1 MTTAGT
7 PKVSIVTPSF
17 NQVEFIEDTIQSVL
31 DQTCPNVEYVIIDGG
46 SKDGTA
52 EIIKKYEDKLH
63 YWTSEKDA
71 GQGDAINKG
80 FTHTS
85 GEIMAWI
92 NSDDKYTP
100 WALKV
105 VSEIFSRFPHV
116 NWIVGYNSWWNRSGE
131 MTSAKRVPKNIY
143 DYGLGNYRW
152 IQQESVF
159 WRRSLWEKAGGAIDT
174 SYKLMVDGELWSRF
188 FLHDDLYSVDCVL
201 GGYRVHS
208 SNRAALNEA
217 ACTEEMERIIG
228 KVTSAGTDDFLK
240 TLRSLRFA
248 QTLQKLPVLKYL
260 PVSEAYGKF
269 VNPTAFDKARY
280 KNIHYLD
287 GAWAERQLPF
297 SVRNS

>member
-1 MTTAGT
+1 MTIAGT
-7 PKVSIVTPSF
+7 PRISIVTPSF
-17 NQVEFIEDTIQSVL
+17 NQAEFIEDTIQSVIG
-31 DQTCPNVEYVIIDGG
+31 QNYPNLEYLIIDGG
-46 SKDGTA
+46 SKDGSA
-52 EIIKKYEDKLH
+52 DIIRKYEDKLH

-71 GQGDAINKG
+71 GQGDALNKG
-80 FTHTS
+80 FSHTS

-105 VSEIFSRFPHV
+105 VSEIFFRFPHV
-116 NWIVGYNSWWNRSGE
+116 NWIVGYNSWWNGNGE

-143 DYGLGNYRW
+143 DYGLGNYHW

-159 WRRSLWEKAGGAIDT
+159 WRRSLWEEAGGNIDT

-208 SNRAALNEA
+208 SNRAALNQA
-217 ACTEEMERIIG
+217 ACTDEMERIVE
-228 KVTSAGTDDFLK
+228 KMTSMCTDDFLK
-240 TLRSLRFA
+240 TCKKLRFA
-248 QTLQKLPVLKYL
+248 QTLQKLPILKYL
-260 PVSEAYGKF
+260 PVSEAYGRF
-269 VNPTAFDKARY
+269 VNPAAFAKASY

-287 GAWAERQLPF
+287 GAWTERTLPF
-297 SVRNS
+297 SVKSS